1 MTTLIQGGVYIYK
14 INFPVRKVLLPMIMI
29 STMVISLM
37 TTDTFAATQVSE
49 PAYGG
54 ATSTIQTAA
63 MTSNSKY
70 GDVNMDNAIDAVD
83 LALMKSYLLGKETTL
98 PNMQASDV
106 TGDGTT
112 DALDFASM
120 KKYLLG
126 LITVFPADE
135 LVPDVSDKIL
145 VPHNSWTCGMANG
158 IPKPEK
164 GVLVFETTMKLQ
176 NSYNLG
182 KTQYGQRKAYV
193 IQNSTISSSKFNGSV
208 MSGGLDFQ
216 LDLSN
221 GVTEIEQLL
230 MIKANDGSY
239 IYLRSAGTGLNQN
252 DVRIVFDFEAPNSS
266 SCNWLNSGKFV
277 GRRTVDSA
285 SNTMKIS
292 VYDVSNV
299 NFTADSTNSVKV
311 TKPTDMPY
319 QPWDFRVASNER
331 NGNKFITE
339 QVTLGGSQ
347 SVGSTKNGRNR
358 NVIPITGGT
367 VTGNLTAKIIAAGA
381 DYQNLSNPMTIDAK
395 YLWETNDG
403 EIIIVRNG
411 GQFGSLVPIFE
422 VRADSKYSYLNQ
434 KLYLSSNPGGGGN
447 GVSITFYESIK

>member
-1 MTTLIQGGVYIYK
+1 
-14 INFPVRKVLLPMIMI
+14 MI
-29 STMVISLM
+29 SAIVVSLM
-37 TTDTFAATQVSE
+37 TTDTLAVANMSE
-49 PAYGG
+49 TTDTLAVANMSETTYVG
-54 ATSTIQTAA
+54 APSTIQTVA
-63 MTSNSKY
+63 MASNSKY

-106 TGDGTT
+106 TGDGST
-112 DALDFASM
+112 DALDFAAM

-126 LITVFPADE
+126 LITVFPADQTT
-135 LVPDVSDKIL
+135 PDSSDKIL
-145 VPHNSWTCGMANG
+145 VPHNSWACGMSNG

-164 GVLVFETTMKLQ
+164 GVLVFETIMKLQ

-193 IQNSTISSSKFNGSV
+193 IQNGTISSSKFNGSV

-216 LDLSN
+216 LELSN
-221 GVTEIEQLL
+221 GVTEIEQIL
-230 MIKANDGSY
+230 MLRSNDGSY

-277 GRRTVDSA
+277 GRRVVDSA
-285 SNTMKIS
+285 SNTIKIS

-299 NFTADSTNSVKV
+299 NYTADVANSVNV

-319 QPWDFRVASNER
+319 QPWDYRIASNER
-331 NGNKFITE
+331 NGNVFITE
-339 QVTLGGSQ
+339 QVALGGSQ
-347 SVGSTKNGRNR
+347 SVGATKNGRNR

-367 VTGNLTAKIIAAGA
+367 VTGNLTAKIISAGA

-403 EIIIVRNG
+403 EIIIVRNA

-434 KLYLSSNPGGGGN
+434 KLYLSSNPGMGGN

>member
-1 MTTLIQGGVYIYK
+1 MYK
-14 INFPVRKVLLPMIMI
+14 INFSFRKVSFLVVLISMLVFAFMIMGA
-29 STMVISLM
+29 S
-37 TTDTFAATQVSE
+37 AATQMV
-49 PAYGG
+49 GG
-54 ATSTIQTAA
+54 T
-63 MTSNSKY
+63 NKY
-70 GDVNMDNAIDAVD
+70 GDVNMDDVVDAVD
-83 LALMKSYLLGKETTL
+83 LALIKSYLLGKTDTL
-98 PNMQASDV
+98 PNFAAADV
-106 TGDGTT
+106 NGDGSA
-112 DALDFASM
+112 DALDFAEM

-126 LITVFPADE
+126 IITEFPANQNNNNT
-135 LVPDVSDKIL
+135 SDKVL
-145 VPHNSWTCGMANG
+145 VPHESWTCGMSNG

-164 GVLVFETTMKLQ
+164 GILVFETTMKLQ

-182 KTQYGQRKAYV
+182 KTQYGQRKTYV
-193 IQNSTISSSKFNGSV
+193 IQNGTISSSKFNGSV

-230 MIKANDGSY
+230 MIRANDGSY

-252 DVRIVFDFEAPNSS
+252 DVRMVFDFEAPNSS
-266 SCNWLNSGKFV
+266 SSNWLNSGKYV

-299 NFTADSTNSVKV
+299 NFTADTTNSVKV

-319 QPWDFRVASNER
+319 QPWDYRVSSNER

-347 SVGSTKNGRNR
+347 SVGATKNGRNR

-367 VTGNLTAKIIAAGA
+367 VTGNLTAKVIAAGA

-434 KLYLSSNPGGGGN
+434 KLYLSSDPGMGGN
-447 GVSITFYESIK
+447 GVSITFYESVK